1 MATLQTQVDAQ
12 NQVVRKLEEKERIL
26 QNNLS
31 TMDKEISLRQQSLE
45 LNKRK
50 VALNIASQFYSFY
63 LIWGWTEKTWLVW
76 DLNQQ
81 PSD

>member
-50 VALNIASQFYSFY
+50 VALNYS
-63 LIWGWTEKTWLVW
+63 
-76 DLNQQ
+76 
-81 PSD
+81 